1 MRYMKYWVV
10 VKMLW
15 NILLV
20 GLALITAI
28 LGLTRWE
35 LKDVFYILAI
45 EFFIWFMLNE
55 ILELFKPIPV
65 MMIPHKPKEKDNDH
79 TNN

>member
-1 MRYMKYWVV
+1 MKTLRNF
-10 VKMLW
+10 KW
-15 NILLV
+15 NHYINYIV
-20 GLALITAI
+20 IGLITAI